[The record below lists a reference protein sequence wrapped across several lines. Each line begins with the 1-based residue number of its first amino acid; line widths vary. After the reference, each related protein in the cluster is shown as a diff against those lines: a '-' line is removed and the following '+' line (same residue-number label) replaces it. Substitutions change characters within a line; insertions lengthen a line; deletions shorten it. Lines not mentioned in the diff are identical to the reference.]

1 MATSTSSSK
10 GSSTSS
16 SSKAPAVSYQS
27 KAPAVSYQSK
37 VPAPAVKTT
46 SNVST
51 SPTSS
56 GGKGVGIKV
65 ATNPTTGTANPVTG
79 SSPIRADNSS
89 LERGI
94 NNLRSSYNSEMALMQ
109 EQQQAL
115 ADRRTQTVNDI
126 KSEFDITSK
135 AQQLGQASDYA
146 ARSTNLIT
154 SGGGF
159 LGATQ
164 SQEGVLQNLRAT
176 HEAEKTA
183 LFTKREAAINAANIA
198 YEDKDFA
205 LAREMS
211 KNATDLQKEIYKR
224 QTDFAD
230 QELKIA
236 ASNRAQTELDINI
249 KNQWNSLSVKYPS
262 AGILESD
269 SLEQVNTKIRD
280 SNEYKLDI
288 RKAEADI
295 ANTRSLINERNS
307 NLSTKP
313 FTVDEIL
320 QYQTDYPDA
329 GIVMG
334 DSPASIK
341 DKINPPTL
349 TWDMVYADA
358 KKKGATDEQARKSA
372 NEIFSQSSD
381 SSKSKT
387 SNSQI
392 KKDMTTTLTQF
403 PSYLENLFK

>member
-1 MATSTSSSK
+1 MATSSSK

-16 SSKAPAVSYQS
+16 SSKGS
-27 KAPAVSYQSK
+27 
-37 VPAPAVKTT
+37 
-46 SNVST
+46 ST
-51 SPTSS
+51 SSTSSSGTSSTTKSNPHDAPGYNPRTDPTSS
-56 GGKGVGIKV
+56 
-65 ATNPTTGTANPVTG
+65 AYNPMTSSSTT
-79 SSPIRADNSS
+79 RADNSA
-89 LERGI
+89 LESGI
-94 NNLRSSYNSEMALMQ
+94 NDLRSSYDSERALMQ
-109 EQQQAL
+109 QQQQAL
-115 ADRRTQTVNDI
+115 ADRRTQTIGDL
-126 KSEFDITSK
+126 KSEYDISSK
-135 AQQLGQASDYA
+135 TQQLGQASDYA

-183 LFTKREAAINAANIA
+183 LFTKREAAINAANTA

-224 QTDFAD
+224 QTDFSD
-230 QELKIA
+230 QQLKIA

-269 SLEQVNTKIRD
+269 SLEQVNTKIRN
-280 SNEYKLDI
+280 SYEYKLDI

-295 ANTRSLINERNS
+295 ANTRSLINEKNS
-307 NLSTKP
+307 KLSTKP

-320 QYQTDYPDA
+320 QYQTDYA
-329 GIVMG
+329 GKGIVIG

-341 DKINPPTL
+341 IKINPPTL
-349 TWDMVYADA
+349 TRDIVYADA
-358 KKKGATDEQARKSA
+358 KKQGATDEEARKAA
-372 NEIFSQSSD
+372 NDIFPPSSD
-381 SSKSKT
+381 SSKSQT
-387 SNSQI
+387 SNSKI
-392 KKDMTTTLTQF
+392 KKDMITTLTQF